1 MPENERGARDKT
13 ARRDKDGRLNMS
25 GIISFLWIGFGSA
38 LGGMLRHGVGLGV
51 AQVAG
56 QTFPWGTF
64 VANVTGSFII
74 GFLAGVMGPDG
85 RLLVSPN
92 VRQFLLVGFCGGYT
106 TFSSFSLQTQ
116 NLARQ
121 GDWLSAGGNVVL
133 SVICCLVA
141 VWLGTAAAAAFNH
154 IKGA

>member
-1 MPENERGARDKT
+1 MT
-13 ARRDKDGRLNMS
+13 Y
-25 GIISFLWIGFGSA
+25 LWIGLGSA
-38 LGGMLRHGVGLGV
+38 LGGMMRHGVGVSV
-51 AQVAG
+51 ARAAG
-56 QTFPWGTF
+56 ETFPWGTM

-74 GFLAGVMGPDG
+74 GFLAAVMGPDG

-92 VRQFLLVGFCGGYT
+92 VRQCLLVGFCGGYT

-121 GDWLSAGGNVVL
+121 GDYLYAGGNVVL
-133 SVICCLVA
+133 SVVLCLVS

-154 IKGA
+154 LKGA